1 MKNSTWYVCDICS
14 AKFRQW
20 QGKCTVCNNFG
31 TLSPIQQEDAAVS
44 GTNEIQNLT
53 PELLEEIS
61 LDQHRIFTTGS
72 NTIDSLLGQ
81 GMVPGSTIL
90 LGGEP
95 GVGKST
101 FLLQLL
107 GGISK
112 TGKKG
117 VYISGEETLAQLK
130 QRAGRLNVLGPGV
143 YALHATRMEE
153 ILHLFKQGDP
163 PALIVVDS
171 VQTLIS
177 DQISG
182 GAGSISQ
189 VKYVV
194 SCLLEEVKKADV
206 TLVLVGHVTKE
217 GHIAGPK
224 LVEHM
229 VDTVLYLEGDE
240 NNSYRILRVVKNR
253 FGPTSHILVLNMLE
267 TGLEI
272 VHDPSTFFLQAR
284 NPELSGTALVMALE
298 GQRPFVVEVQALVS
312 KSYLNIPRR
321 TALGFD
327 TNRLHLLLALLEKKL
342 KLGLGEMDIYA
353 KIGGGLKLE
362 EPSLDLGVVAAV
374 LSSYYDKP
382 LKERSI
388 YWGEVD
394 LSGQVRPVAG
404 QDLRYRQARN
414 LKYSPVLCPA
424 SSTKKSRDKK
434 NREDIWEVSTVFEL
448 QQLLYSSND

>member
-1 MKNSTWYVCDICS
+1 MKSGTWYICDVCN

-20 QGKCTVCNNFG
+20 QGKCSVCNNWG
-31 TLSPIQQEDAAVS
+31 SLSPMQPGNHALYSNDDTHKPS
-44 GTNEIQNLT
+44 

-61 LDQHRIFTTGS
+61 LDRDKIFSTGS
-72 NTIDSLLGQ
+72 QTVDFLLGQ
-81 GMVPGSTIL
+81 GLIPGSSIL

-107 GGISK
+107 GAVNK
-112 TGKKG
+112 TGRKG
-117 VYISGEETLAQLK
+117 IYISGEETLAQLK
-130 QRAGRLNVLGPGV
+130 QRAERLNVLGPGV
-143 YALHATRMEE
+143 QALHATRLEE
-153 ILHLFKQGDP
+153 MVQLFREKDP
-163 PALIVVDS
+163 PDFVILDS

-177 DQISG
+177 EEISG
-182 GAGSISQ
+182 GAGSVSQ
-189 VKYVV
+189 VKHVV
-194 SCLLEEVKKADV
+194 STLLEEIKKSEV
-206 TLVLVGHVTKE
+206 TLLLVGHVTKE

-229 VDTVLYLEGDE
+229 VDTVLYMEGEE
-240 NNSYRILRVVKNR
+240 NNTYRILRVVKNR
-253 FGPTSHILVLNMLE
+253 FGPTSQILVLNMLS

-312 KSYLNIPRR
+312 KSCLNIPRR

-342 KLGLGEMDIYA
+342 KLGLGQMDIYA

-374 LSSYYDKP
+374 LSSYYDIP
-382 LKERSI
+382 LKERSL

-394 LSGQVRPVAG
+394 LSGQIRPVVG
-404 QDLRYRQARN
+404 QDIRLRQARN
-414 LKYSPVLCPA
+414 LKYSPVVCPTGG
-424 SSTKKSRDKK
+424 SQKRDKQK
-434 NREDIWEVSTVFEL
+434 DLWGVSTIFEL
-448 QQLLYSSND
+448 NQFLFSSQD